1 MNLLMKGITCC
12 ADCAYYNMKKHR
24 CTRSATDEGDARSHF
39 YADCPLPDVTPV
51 ESQPPRVISKDE
63 LWNLPGGSVVWMEER
78 TIIEEYPEPV
88 IPVCFEDIQDVTI
101 GNNPKVHSAIAFNGR
116 YDRMDQYDTMYR
128 FWTARPT
135 EEQRREEKWEE
146 QMT

>member
-1 MNLLMKGITCC
+1 MSNCVNRLKMDALEW
-12 ADCAYYNMKKHR
+12 MKKLAKCNHDCKIDCLLESFNKVVAER
-24 CTRSATDEGDARSHF
+24 DE
-39 YADCPLPDVTPV
+39 LLEKQKPV
-51 ESQPPRVISKDE
+51 EPRVIRKDE

-78 TIIEEYPEPV
+78 TITEEYPEPV

>member
-1 MNLLMKGITCC
+1 MPDLDKVIKGLECCILRNPEDHARCSQCSYGGNCVNRLKMDALELLKLMRPK
-12 ADCAYYNMKKHR
+12 
-24 CTRSATDEGDARSHF
+24 
-39 YADCPLPDVTPV
+39 
-51 ESQPPRVISKDE
+51 PPRVIRKDE

-78 TIIEEYPEPV
+78 TIIEECPEPV

-116 YDRMDQYDTMYR
+116 YDRMDQYGTMYR

-135 EEQRREEKWEE
+135 EEQSRGEKWEG
-146 QMT
+146 